1 MPPASMLHPGAG
13 SGHGG
18 HGGSRMSAALLLALL
33 LAACAPFGPRP
44 GAVRSAPALPT
55 ESIDAS
61 DRFSIGADAPRPTPQ
76 DLRWWRRFDDAELA
90 SWVERA
96 LAANPGIAIAGEQVA
111 QARALLRSAQA
122 QRGVQIGA
130 QADTTL
136 RLQRDTGERRL
147 QPGAALTLDIDTDLW
162 GGLRQAEASAAAALL
177 RSQDL
182 VQAARLSTAG
192 LAARAY
198 LEWRVAQRDAALL
211 AEEQQLRREFLRVVT
226 IRVQAGLAPVLDQDR
241 ATAEW
246 AATEAEQATAAVRV
260 HQAIAAL
267 QVLAGERPQPPP
279 LADAIAVVSDA
290 SGAIPALQGL
300 QPVARPLDLLRLRHD
315 LRAAEQALIGAAADV
330 GVAEAALR
338 PRLRLPGRLV
348 FGAATGGALLDLVTA
363 TLAAVLE
370 VTVFDGGARSADVEA
385 AQARARSAA
394 QVYRQTLLQALQQV
408 EAALAA
414 SQGAALRV
422 AARERASAAALAAQE
437 QAQSLYRAGLV
448 GSLEL
453 IDAQRTALAN
463 RRALLQA
470 RADAA
475 AAAVLAFEAMG
486 LIDEAQAPPAGRG

>member
-1 MPPASMLHPGAG
+1 MHLAMAASCRATLRVP
-13 SGHGG
+13 
-18 HGGSRMSAALLLALL
+18 SARVPMACLCALLLAGCAQLEPTSGEQNPSPTL
-33 LAACAPFGPRP
+33 PTLALAA
-44 GAVRSAPALPT
+44 
-55 ESIDAS
+55 D
-61 DRFSIGADAPRPTPQ
+61 DRFSAAADAPQPSEV
-76 DLRWWRRFDDAELA
+76 DVRWWQRFDDAGMA

-96 LAANPGIAIAGEQVA
+96 LTANPAIAIATEQRI

-122 QRGVQIGA
+122 QRGVQVGV

-147 QPGAALTLDIDTDLW
+147 QPGAGLTLDFDTDLW

-198 LEWRVAQRDAALL
+198 LEWRVARQDAVLL
-211 AEEQQLRREFLRVVT
+211 AEVLQLQREVLRVVST
-226 IRVQAGLAPVLDQDR
+226 RVEAGLAPVLDRDR
-241 ATAEW
+241 AMAEL
-246 AATEAEQATAAVRV
+246 AATEAEQAAAAVRV
-260 HQAIAAL
+260 RQAYAAL
-267 QVLAGERPQPPP
+267 QVLAGERPLP
-279 LADAIAVVSDA
+279 LAQ
-290 SGAIPALQGL
+290 GAPTEAAGDEPDIPALRGVL
-300 QPVARPLDLLRLRHD
+300 PVARPLDLLRLRPD
-315 LRAAEQALIGAAADV
+315 LRAAEQALVGAAADI

-348 FGAATGGALLDLVTA
+348 FGAATGGGLLELVTA
-363 TLAAVLE
+363 TLAAALE
-370 VTVFDGGARSADVEA
+370 VTVFDGGARDAELDA
-385 AQARARSAA
+385 ARARARVAA

-408 EAALAA
+408 ESALAA
-414 SQGAALRV
+414 GQGASIRV
-422 AARERASAAALAAQE
+422 AARARASAAAGAAQD

-448 GSLEL
+448 GSLEW

-475 AAAVLAFEAMG
+475 AASVAAFEAMG
-486 LIDEAQAPPAGRG
+486 LIDAGSGDTG